1 MPEAITRLPHAVLD
15 LASRA
20 PKARKIERL
29 LALDPRPSPRRL
41 LEVGCG
47 AGGICHWFA
56 TAAEARFEVDAVD
69 VHDAR
74 QVREGYHFTRVPG
87 TALPFGDGA
96 FDVVIS
102 NHVIEH
108 VGDDAAQAHHL
119 AELHRVLA
127 ADGTGYLAVPNRWML
142 VEPHYG
148 LAFLS
153 WWPEA
158 WRSGWLRLWRRGAA
172 YDCRPLARADLERRL
187 AAAGFAFEQLH
198 GEALRATFEIERPR
212 SPIWRLL
219 LCHLPGWAHRAARG
233 VYPTLTYRLRRA
245 GGR

>member
-1 MPEAITRLPHAVLD
+1 MPDAITRLPHAVLD

-29 LALDPRPSPRRL
+29 LALDPRPGPRRL

-56 TAAEARFEVDAVD
+56 TAAEGRFEVDAVD

-74 QVREGYHFTRVPG
+74 QVHEGYRFTRVPG

-148 LAFLS
+148 LALLS

-212 SPIWRLL
+212 SLPWRLVL
-219 LCHLPGWAHRAARG
+219 RHVPGWAHRAARG
-233 VYPTLTYRLRRA
+233 VYPTLIYRLRRA
-245 GGR
+245 GVG